1 MGVNN
6 LDSIAA
12 FQDYNFYFK
21 SVHLDD
27 QLLAMAE

>member
-1 MGVNN
+1 MGVSN

-12 FQDYNFYFK
+12 FQDYDFDFK

-27 QLLAMAE
+27 QLLAIAE